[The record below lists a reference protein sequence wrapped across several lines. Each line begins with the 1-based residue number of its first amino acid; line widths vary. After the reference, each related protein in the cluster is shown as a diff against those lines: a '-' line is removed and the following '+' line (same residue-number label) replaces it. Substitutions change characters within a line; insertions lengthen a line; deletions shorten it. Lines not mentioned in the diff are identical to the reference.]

1 MISKWANE
9 VKDLIIQCWLLK
21 KSDSKNSVFLLFW
34 EETAVDEA
42 VREYCCKQLD
52 SQQMKIVAKPNCGDD
67 NTTMG
72 HELEQAQTSP
82 NDSK

>member
-1 MISKWANE
+1 MDK
-9 VKDLIIQCWLLK
+9 
-21 KSDSKNSVFLLFW
+21 
-34 EETAVDEA
+34 A